1 MRENGFLKLLTD
13 INKLNTLCIIT
24 DLGYI
29 YSRFKKQIQIDYIL
43 FFDIAAKKRYSNH
56 NY

>member
-13 INKLNTLCIIT
+13 INKLNTLCFIT